1 MEAAAVIPARYDST
15 RFPGKIL
22 ANINGKPMIR
32 HVYERV
38 EIVEEIDTVIVATDD
53 HRIFR
58 CVEDF
63 GGRVVMTSPEHTS
76 GTDRIAEVARELSHS
91 LIVNVQGDE
100 PDIKPEMIASALRP
114 FVQEEE
120 IKMTTLI
127 RKLDQE
133 EINDPNVVKVV
144 TDKDGN
150 ALYFSRA
157 SIPYIRDNRSGR
169 FYKHIGLY
177 VYRREF
183 LLQYTSMEP
192 TPLEMAE
199 SLEQLR
205 VLENGYRIRAVETEL
220 DSIGVD
226 TPEDLE
232 RVQQIMGE

>member
-22 ANINGKPMIR
+22 ANIKGKSMIR

-157 SIPYIRDNRSGR
+157 SIPYVRDNRSGR

>member
-120 IKMTTLI
+120 LKMTTLI

-133 EINDPNVVKVV
+133 EISDPNVVKVV

-157 SIPYIRDNRSGR
+157 SIPYVRDNRSGR